1 MAQTPREKELQEKL
15 EPAIRTFVQSVDK
28 LGLQTSAL
36 IFDPEGDF
44 LIRCG
49 NAPHQG
55 RELVRLHYFLS
66 LVCANLEEAGY
77 YDRSELSDEG
87 PSPSAPDPQEKADRL
102 VLALLQVPS
111 EMLPDRILE
120 LAREY
125 AESRR
130 P

>member
-15 EPAIRTFVQSVDK
+15 EPAIRAFVQNVDK

-36 IFDPEGDF
+36 IFDPDGDF

-49 NAPHQG
+49 NAPHTG
-55 RELVRLHYFLS
+55 RDLVRLHYFLS
-66 LVCANLEEAGY
+66 IVCASLEESGH

-87 PSPSAPDPQEKADRL
+87 PSPSTPDPQEKADRL
-102 VLALLQVPS
+102 VLALLQVPP
-111 EMLPDRILE
+111 ELIPDRVLD

-125 AESRR
+125 AEARK